1 MASNDWIKMA
11 VEKMQD
17 QGKAKKMLKVEVESL
32 LVSKARAADV
42 ASLAS
47 SKRDSGTKSS
57 DGGDFGALLRLKGE
71 ASESRRRLLEAKK
84 ISEESEEKVIE
95 LENKFKKKERE
106 NNDALG
112 HLEKS
117 RETSSK
123 LSEELGH
130 ARKKLVEFDSVAEEC
145 ISLKESVQM
154 AKKREIEI
162 K

>member
-1 MASNDWIKMA
+1 MGNQLKTKEKTGHSNMISSSVVSTTSDKTQIAKMKEDAKASNDWMKMA
-11 VEKMQD
+11 VEKMRD
-17 QGKAKKMLKVEVESL
+17 QGKANKMLKVEVESL

-112 HLEKS
+112 HLE
-117 RETSSK
+117 
-123 LSEELGH
+123 
-130 ARKKLVEFDSVAEEC
+130 
-145 ISLKESVQM
+145 
-154 AKKREIEI
+154 
-162 K
+162 